1 MSTIGFASNSGHSVI
16 KHNERP
22 PKSGIQDC
30 DFSTFSR
37 NVPRRRVRRFKEA
50 NLTRQEV
57 KVDLKANLF
66 IGHRLCSVLGSA
78 LLVDPGPGKPLIV
91 KYSGPAKGSA
101 G

>member
-50 NLTRQEV
+50 NITRQEV

-66 IGHRLCSVLGSA
+66 IGHRLCSVLSSA
-78 LLVDPGPGKPLIV
+78 LLVDPGPVKPLTV
-91 KYSGPAKGSA
+91 KYTGTAKGSA

>member
-37 NVPRRRVRRFKEA
+37 NVPRRKVRRFKEA
-50 NLTRQEV
+50 NHTRQEV
-57 KVDLKANLF
+57 KVDLKSNLC
-66 IGHRLCSVLGSA
+66 IGNRLCLVLGSA
-78 LLVDPGPGKPLIV
+78 LLVDPGPV
-91 KYSGPAKGSA
+91 KLLMIKYTELAKGSA